1 MHYSAN
7 RKLDLVVVL
16 AVFSV
21 TFMLVE
27 STKQS
32 FATIATDISNTDSE
46 QNEPNLNA
54 SFIFDTHR
62 MILQVV
68 L

>member
-1 MHYSAN
+1 MSKIDMHYLAN
-7 RKLDLVVVL
+7 GKLDLVVVL

-32 FATIATDISNTDSE
+32 FATILTDTSKCHT
-46 QNEPNLNA
+46 
-54 SFIFDTHR
+54 THD
-62 MILQVV
+62 
-68 L
+68 